1 MTCKPHPQAHI
12 MKEARIMID
21 FDPQGES
28 ERDPFHNKDGVLIQT
43 ITRCIVCGYS
53 PDANNPT
60 GGE

>member
-21 FDPQGES
+21 FDPQGVS
-28 ERDPFHNKDGVLIQT
+28 EREDAVLIQT